1 MAELHDEIADL
12 EAAIDEL
19 SLAAEQCRKLMVVG
33 RLGVVGGSLMLAVL
47 LLGLARLGP
56 AWLIFALTSVIG
68 GIVLAGSNSRT
79 REEMVQR
86 LAQHEARRAE
96 LIDGLALQE
105 ARTLPDDADLAPGR
119 QLH

>member
-1 MAELHDEIADL
+1 MAELHDDIADL

-33 RLGVVGGSLMLAVL
+33 RMAVVGGSLMLAVL

-56 AWLIFALTSVIG
+56 AWLLFALTAVIG

-79 REEMVQR
+79 RDEIVQR
-86 LAQHEARRAE
+86 LARHEARRAE

>member
-33 RLGVVGGSLMLAVL
+33 RVGVVGGSVL
-47 LLGLARLGP
+47 LPVILLGLARLGP
-56 AWLIFALTSVIG
+56 GWLLFAITAVIG

-79 REEMVQR
+79 RDEILQR
-86 LAQHEARRAE
+86 LAAHEARRAE
-96 LIDGLALQE
+96 SIDRLALHE
-105 ARTLPDDADLAPGR
+105 ARPFYEVIDRATPPDSR
-119 QLH
+119 